1 MSSRAPVPVADRS
14 GAAVGVEWHA
24 GVDRGEVVRVKLD
37 PAARRAL
44 VSLDPGWRR
53 RVGGEALGAAAV
65 EAFADA
71 ARARL
76 VASAAS
82 GGRASGEDPSGDPWE
97 SGGRRIPG
105 RPGATAPGHS
115 VDELLRA
122 WRDMREFQQRLV
134 ELHAG
139 EQTAGSDRNRV
150 VARIRAGDIVGVQV
164 DRLWLHEAT
173 DRDLEQHLGQAL
185 TAGLQLIAS
194 TPQRALEG
202 CPDLQKVLATTG
214 IPLPFDPPPAQHEP
228 VPSASPAPQPVS
240 PRWSP
245 PSRWDALSTTSPAGT
260 ARATAAPLP
269 RPDLDW

>member
-1 MSSRAPVPVADRS
+1 M
-14 GAAVGVEWHA
+14 AAGWHA

-37 PAARRAL
+37 PAARRVS
-44 VSLDPGWRR
+44 VSLDLRCRR

-82 GGRASGEDPSGDPWE
+82 GGRASGEVPSGDPGE
-97 SGGRRIPG
+97 SGVRRVPG
-105 RPGATAPGHS
+105 RPVATAPGHS

-122 WRDMREFQQRLV
+122 WRDVREFQQRPV

-150 VARIRAGDIVGVQV
+150 MARIRAGDIVGVQA
-164 DRLWLHEAT
+164 DSLRLREAT
-173 DRDLEQHLGQAL
+173 DRDLERHLAQAL
-185 TAGLQLIAS
+185 TAGLPLIAS
-194 TPQRALEG
+194 TPRRALEG
-202 CPDLQKVLATTG
+202 SPDLQEVLATTSV
-214 IPLPFDPPPAQHEP
+214 PLPFDPPPAQHEP
-228 VPSASPAPQPVS
+228 VPSASPAPQPAP

-245 PSRWDALSTTSPAGT
+245 PAGWNAPSTTPPAGP
-260 ARATAAPLP
+260 ARATAAPPP
-269 RPDLDW
+269 RPDPDW